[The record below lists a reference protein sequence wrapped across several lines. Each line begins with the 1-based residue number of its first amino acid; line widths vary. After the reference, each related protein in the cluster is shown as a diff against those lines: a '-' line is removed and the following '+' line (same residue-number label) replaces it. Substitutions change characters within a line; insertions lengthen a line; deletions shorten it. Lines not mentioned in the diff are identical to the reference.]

1 MEHDLKIFTDNIEPV
16 AINQIYNLISMPPFD
31 YSKVRIMPDVHLGS
45 GCVVGFT
52 ATLEDKVIP
61 NVIGVDIGCG
71 MLTVNLGKIEIDYKA
86 VDDFIRGKIPAG
98 SDLNKDY
105 DDLEYVKNLYCYNE
119 LNDKDRIYRS
129 LGTLGGGNHFI
140 EIDRD
145 DEGNAYLVIHT
156 GSRNFGLQVAK
167 LYQQKAVTACKVTA
181 PEKYENSYEF
191 LRKLG
196 KTARAPEAT
205 MYSIK
210 ENGIRS
216 KIPSEFCYFLGD
228 ECDAY
233 LHDMGLCQRFAA
245 DNRAKI
251 AEKILK
257 FLGIRKAESFE
268 TMHNYIDEDR
278 IIRKGAISAK
288 EGQRVIIP
296 MNMRDGCLIATGKG
310 NPDWNFSAPH
320 GAGRLVGRGEARELF
335 TQEEYVRE
343 MEGIYTTSVNESTI
357 DESPMAYKP
366 MDEIVRLIS
375 PTVEIEK
382 IIKPVYNFKA
392 SKK

>member
-1 MEHDLKIFTDNIEPV
+1 MEHDLKIFTDNIEPL
-16 AINQIYNLISMPPFD
+16 AINQIYNLIATPPF
-31 YSKVRIMPDVHLGS
+31 YGSKVRIMPDVHIGS

-52 ATLEDKVIP
+52 ATMWDKVIP

-86 VDDFIRGKIPAG
+86 VDDFIHASIPSG
-98 SDLNKDY
+98 SDLNKAY
-105 DDLEYVKNLYCYNE
+105 DDLDYVKTLICFNE

-145 DEGNAYLVIHT
+145 EDGNAYLIIHT

-181 PEKYENSYEF
+181 PEKYDNSYSF
-191 LRKLG
+191 VKKLG
-196 KTARAPEAT
+196 REARVPDST
-205 MYSIK
+205 MYSIM

-216 KIPSEFCYFLGD
+216 KVPSEFCYFLGD
-228 ECDAY
+228 ECEPY
-233 LHDMGLCQRFAA
+233 LHDMRLCQRFAS
-245 DNRAKI
+245 DNRARI
-251 AEKILK
+251 AEKIMK
-257 FLGIRKAESFE
+257 FLGVRKAESFE
-268 TMHNYIDEDR
+268 TMHNYIDDEG
-278 IIRKGAISAK
+278 IIRKGAISAR
-288 EGQRVIIP
+288 EGERVLIP

-335 TQEEYVRE
+335 TQEEYAKS
-343 MEGIYTTSVNESTI
+343 MEGIYTTSANESTI

-366 MDEIVRLIS
+366 MDEIVQLIS

-382 IIKPVYNFKA
+382 IIRPVYNFKA